1 MSNKKFELTLTPQN
15 DEWVKLIPNASQNN
29 DIVFNKLIEMA
40 INEGL
45 LLEVI
50 SQSLTVADL
59 SKFRTAYSKMQSKR
73 AEYMN
78 DLDVQP
84 MHVERKRVV
93 QTQTVE
99 VENEV
104 VDADDYEEVVVTN
117 KQKSVKK
124 EKKMSH
130 GFDEDT
136 F

>member
-1 MSNKKFELTLTPQN
+1 MANKKFELTLTPQN
-15 DEWVKLIPNASQNN
+15 EEWIKLIPNASQNN

-50 SQSLTVADL
+50 SQSLTVMDL
-59 SKFRTAYSKMQSKR
+59 NKFKNGYSKMQTKR

-78 DLDVQP
+78 ELEIQP

-93 QTQTVE
+93 QTQTIGVE
-99 VENEV
+99 EEIQ
-104 VDADDYEEVVVTN
+104 DADDYEEVVETP
-117 KQKSVKK
+117 KPKPAKK
-124 EKKMSH
+124 EKKMSY
-130 GFDEDT
+130 GFDEST

>member
-1 MSNKKFELTLTPQN
+1 MAKKFEVNLTPQN
-15 DEWVKLIPNASQNN
+15 EEWIKLIPNATQNN
-29 DIVFNKLIEMA
+29 DIIFNKLIEMG

-50 SQSLTVADL
+50 SQSLTVTDL
-59 SKFRTAYSKMQSKR
+59 NKFKNAYAKMQSKR
-73 AEYMN
+73 AEYMA

-93 QTQTVE
+93 QTQSVE
-99 VENEV
+99 VEQ
-104 VDADDYEEVVVTN
+104 EEIIPEEIEAPEPP
-117 KQKSVKK
+117 KK
-124 EKKMSH
+124 TKKHSH